1 MGGGNQDRPSARK
14 DPFVHVDDVP
24 AGLRR
29 TLERGLK
36 TSSEWTSVFVD
47 MLNDV
52 GNDIELRSSTS
63 CSQCSQGLSEDNG
76 VVLEEEDY

>member
-1 MGGGNQDRPSARK
+1 M
-14 DPFVHVDDVP
+14 DDVP
-24 AGLRR
+24 AGLRG
-29 TLERGLK
+29 TFERGLK

-52 GNDIELRSSTS
+52 GNDIERRSSTS
-63 CSQCSQGLSEDNG
+63 CSQRSQGLSEDDG